1 MYGRPTEAVREG
13 GSRRGS
19 EGRREGYVDGMHE
32 WKDAWMGTSMQGCM
46 DTWITLMA

>member
-19 EGRREGYVDGMHE
+19 DGRREGYVDGYM
-32 WKDAWMGTSMQGCM
+32 GCM
-46 DTWITLMA
+46 NGRMHGYMNYSDGLIG